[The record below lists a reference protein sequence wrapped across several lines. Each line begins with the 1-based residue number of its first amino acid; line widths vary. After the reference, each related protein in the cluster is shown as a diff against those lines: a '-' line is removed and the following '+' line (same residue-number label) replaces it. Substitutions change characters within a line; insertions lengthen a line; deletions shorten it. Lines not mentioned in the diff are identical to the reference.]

1 MTGRFARMMIIIL
14 AITAGI
20 MPGGAAWAESS
31 STDIQKAMQALHAH
45 QAELA
50 ELARER
56 AERDEVA
63 QLASTLER
71 DHGLLNEWLHNAR
84 DNDEI
89 TSGQDDALHENEAYT
104 ALQELEGAAFDE
116 AYLDYQIELHTA
128 AIHFLEQNRSQ
139 AVEQLDELN
148 NHLLITHQTL
158 LVNGE
163 LVDSL
168 R

>member
-1 MTGRFARMMIIIL
+1 MKKFLSYGAMIVTVG
-14 AITAGI
+14 TAWLFVLGS
-20 MPGGAAWAESS
+20 AWADLDRDEVR
-31 STDIQKAMQALHAH
+31 DALYALHAH

-71 DHGLLNEWLHNAR
+71 DHGILEEWLVAA
-84 DNDEI
+84 DERGEAPER
-89 TSGQDDALHENEAYT
+89 SDEAVHDSEAFEALHE
-104 ALQELEGAAFDE
+104 LEGEAFDE
-116 AYLDYQIELHTA
+116 AFLAYQMELHVA
-128 AIHFLEQNRSQ
+128 AIEYLEQHRPQ
-139 AVEQLDELN
+139 GDEQMDEFN
-148 NHLLITHQTL
+148 NHLFVTHEAL

-163 LVDSL
+163 LIDSL

>member
-1 MTGRFARMMIIIL
+1 MIGRFA
-14 AITAGI
+14 ATTGI
-20 MPGGAAWAESS
+20 AMAAVTSLVLTVPAWAEI
-31 STDIQKAMQALHAH
+31 DRDEVQAALQALHAH

-71 DHGLLNEWLHNAR
+71 DHGILEEWLLEAR
-84 DNDEI
+84 GSEAAA
-89 TSGQDDALHENEAYT
+89 SENPATAHDSEAYA
-104 ALQELEGAAFDE
+104 ALQELEGTEFDT

-128 AIHFLEQNRSQ
+128 VIDFLEQSRPEGD
-139 AVEQLDELN
+139 EQLDALN

-163 LVDSL
+163 LIDSL

>member
-1 MTGRFARMMIIIL
+1 MSKCFSCGAMMATI
-14 AITAGI
+14 
-20 MPGGAAWAESS
+20 GAAWLFTLGSAWAGLDRDEVR
-31 STDIQKAMQALHAH
+31 AALYALHAH

-56 AERDEVA
+56 AARDEVA

-71 DHGLLNEWLHNAR
+71 DHGILEEWLVAASER
-84 DNDEI
+84 GEAPER
-89 TSGQDDALHENEAYT
+89 SGEAVHDSEAFEALR
-104 ALQELEGAAFDE
+104 ELESEAFDE
-116 AYLDYQIELHTA
+116 AYLAYQMELHMA
-128 AIHFLEQNRSQ
+128 AIEYLEQHRPQ
-139 AVEQLDELN
+139 GDEQLDEFN
-148 NHLLITHQTL
+148 NHLFVTHGTL

>member
-1 MTGRFARMMIIIL
+1 MTGRFAAMTGIAM
-14 AITAGI
+14 ATAASI
-20 MPGGAAWAESS
+20 ALIDPAWAEIDRSEV
-31 STDIQKAMQALHAH
+31 QAALQALHAH
-45 QAELA
+45 QTELA
-50 ELARER
+50 ELAHER

-71 DHGLLNEWLHNAR
+71 DHGILDEWLIEAR
-84 DNDEI
+84 E
-89 TSGQDDALHENEAYT
+89 GEAAASESPATAYDSKAYA
-104 ALQELEGAAFDE
+104 ALQELEGAAFDT

-128 AIHFLEQNRSQ
+128 AINFLEQNRSEGD
-139 AVEQLDELN
+139 EQLDALN

-163 LVDSL
+163 LINSL